1 MISAP
6 FTANWG
12 SPPRM
17 RGKDFHVGDGLRFA
31 GITPAYAG
39 KRGGFHRQLSR
50 VKDHPRVCGEK
61 QVASRQTTT
70 HLGSP
75 PRMRGKAAGVYA
87 YSDSE
92 RITPAYAG
100 KSFFCPDRILWDR
113 DHPRVCGEK
122 LYMPCAIAPNVGSPP
137 RMRGKVAPRI
147 TLRCRP
153 RITPAYAGK
162 SGFHRALVSGS
173 GDHPRVCGEKF
184 CFVNTVKVYRGSPPR
199 MRGKVDFYYFY
210 CPNRRIT
217 PAYAGKSNCPL
228 IGCV

>member
-1 MISAP
+1 MRGKVLLRSSGDIREWDHPRVCGEKLLISAP

-137 RMRGKVAPRI
+137 RMRGKVH
-147 TLRCRP
+147 
-153 RITPAYAGK
+153 G
-162 SGFHRALVSGS
+162 
-173 GDHPRVCGEKF
+173 
-184 CFVNTVKVYRGSPPR
+184 
-199 MRGKVDFYYFY
+199 
-210 CPNRRIT
+210 
-217 PAYAGKSNCPL
+217 NCQ
-228 IGCV
+228 

>member
-1 MISAP
+1 
-6 FTANWG
+6 
-12 SPPRM
+12 M
-17 RGKDFHVGDGLRFA
+17 RGKAIDIGPIHGEL

-137 RMRGKVAPRI
+137 RMRGKGKNVNRTRRTAG
-147 TLRCRP
+147 
-153 RITPAYAGK
+153 ITPAYAGK
-162 SGFHRALVSGS
+162 RLKRFRSTVSPVAIVPLFPS
-173 GDHPRVCGEKF
+173 VCNKP
-184 CFVNTVKVYRGSPPR
+184 VVSDGSPAGRDAPLFLPAENA
-199 MRGKVDFYYFY
+199 V
-210 CPNRRIT
+210 PAS
-217 PAYAGKSNCPL
+217 PAYNLRSL
-228 IGCV
+228 

>member
-137 RMRGKVAPRI
+137 RMRGKAKFVNTAQN
-147 TLRCRP
+147 TDG
-153 RITPAYAGK
+153 ITPAYAGK
-162 SGFHRALVSGS
+162 SRCSNSCTAGKW
-173 GDHPRVCGEKF
+173 DHPRVCGEK
-184 CFVNTVKVYRGSPPR
+184 TKKIP
-199 MRGKVDFYYFY
+199 
-210 CPNRRIT
+210 
-217 PAYAGKSNCPL
+217 
-228 IGCV
+228 